1 MHIVEYYSY
10 SNEALLG
17 YQVIDLPFDN
27 SQMSMIFVLPMTDD
41 VEPVLSSELLPVLN
55 DLKPTRIALS
65 LPKFKFESE
74 YDDTLKSTLIQL
86 GIVDPFM
93 GGALCG
99 IFKNDIG
106 CEALIIDK
114 VIQKTVIDVNEEGV
128 EAAAVTAIMMVES
141 SGEIN
146 PAEPVLMILDHP
158 FQFFIYD
165 KSEDLVLFEG
175 RVGNPGIPEGFE
187 AFLEATHS
195 DSDYWE
201 SQWGVSPTDVAAQQP
216 SISCANVRCA
226 DPCFNAEC
234 GTDETCAICAD
245 NEDEGCIG
253 TCIVGGEVCGGY
265 YRCVPSIQSG
275 DSVSSGPGDETTTTT
290 ESTAANVP
298 SGETLSTPAP
308 QPNPP
313 SGLSTNFPLSPTTS
327 QPTDAAPVDD
337 TSSGNVSSKRLSSFF
352 TSLFLAFASVYAL

>member
-1 MHIVEYYSY
+1 M
-10 SNEALLG
+10 
-17 YQVIDLPFDN
+17 
-27 SQMSMIFVLPMTDD
+27 
-41 VEPVLSSELLPVLN
+41 
-55 DLKPTRIALS
+55 
-65 LPKFKFESE
+65 
-74 YDDTLKSTLIQL
+74 
-86 GIVDPFM
+86 
-93 GGALCG
+93 
-99 IFKNDIG
+99 
-106 CEALIIDK
+106 
-114 VIQKTVIDVNEEGV
+114 IDVNEEGV

-165 KSEDLVLFEG
+165 KSEGLVLFEG
-175 RVGNPGIPEGFE
+175 RVGTPEVPENDPGVPLLD
-187 AFLEATHS
+187 AMHS
-195 DSDYWE
+195 ESDFWSKTFY
-201 SQWGVSPTDVAAQQP
+201 VSPTDVAAQQP

-226 DPCFNAEC
+226 DPCFDAVC
-234 GTDETCAICAD
+234 GTDETCAICTD

-327 QPTDAAPVDD
+327 QPTDAAEPVDD

>member
-1 MHIVEYYSY
+1 
-10 SNEALLG
+10 
-17 YQVIDLPFDN
+17 VIDLPFDN
-27 SQMSMIFVLPMTDD
+27 SQMSMIFVLPMRDD
-41 VEPVLSSELLPVLN
+41 IEPVLSSELLPVLN

-86 GIVDPFM
+86 GIVDPFI

-99 IFKNDIG
+99 IFENDTG

-146 PAEPVLMILDHP
+146 PAEPVLMMLDHP

-175 RVGNPGIPEGFE
+175 RVGTPEVPENDPGVPLLD
-187 AFLEATHS
+187 AMHS
-195 DSDYWE
+195 ESDFWSKTFY
-201 SQWGVSPTDVAAQQP
+201 VSPTDVAAQQP
-216 SISCANVRCA
+216 PISCANVRCA
-226 DPCFNAEC
+226 DPCFDAVC

-253 TCIVGGEVCGGY
+253 TCIVEGEVCGG
-265 YRCVPSIQSG
+265 S
-275 DSVSSGPGDETTTTT
+275 
-290 ESTAANVP
+290 
-298 SGETLSTPAP
+298 
-308 QPNPP
+308 
-313 SGLSTNFPLSPTTS
+313 
-327 QPTDAAPVDD
+327 
-337 TSSGNVSSKRLSSFF
+337 
-352 TSLFLAFASVYAL
+352 